1 VTFKKKL
8 VVSTIAASMAMTAF
22 AGIPLST
29 KGLAEKIGIVQ
40 VAEAATF
47 SNPTFVSKVNK
58 IHAALEKNESGQASV
73 RAVRDFIASDE
84 FTFASYGS
92 IIDPVWSKISSDN
105 RLGAND
111 KIKLFDI
118 FKAVFS
124 LTYDPTFS
132 ELEALKEEHEEF
144 LKGLATQVDGV
155 DNLTVNDLVDF
166 GLLVEQTIS
175 SQLAAKS
182 TIELSLILANENN
195 ERNDLLKDVLA
206 KARANTTNNFSKV
219 LQGWDNNDVPEKNVT
234 TDDLLSVYTGFV
246 TALNAKQVNF
256 EAAAK
261 ALTLAYIR
269 AEGTGSVSNTAASF
283 SVFGKNITSLLQ
295 WESSNAS
302 IVIDNTPENRGKVTV
317 KSSAT
322 TTIKATLL
330 DVVVFE
336 KSVTLG
342 NSYPST
348 GPVGPGGISSSAD
361 QAVQDLNNLKSQ
373 IANAT
378 GADKDALVQKAVDT
392 AVKALNET
400 LLFKASSKVT
410 VSEGTAKLVLNKSDL
425 NALTSGTKKVVDK
438 LKEIAPG
445 AEAQLP
451 VLEATVDF
459 GTVTAANATIELSAD
474 LVKEL
479 AAVGISAV
487 NTVVSGFKAKL
498 PTASGFANGVGFTVK
513 KSEAATDLTTL
524 PVASDVYDFE
534 LKLGGQVTSVL
545 PAPIQITV
553 PVKNT
558 TGLDAD
564 LLTLAKIIEGKLQF
578 VGGKVS
584 GGVITETRHKF
595 SSYVVVENKVSFG
608 DTSSVQSW
616 AGRQIQVL
624 AAKGIINGKKDGV
637 FAPQDNVTR
646 AEFAKML
653 IEALDLDSETATNK
667 FSDVKAGDWFA
678 PYVAAA
684 AEKGI
689 INGRTATTFVPNATI
704 TRAEMATMVARALK
718 ATAGLKDVEDVK
730 AALAGFSD
738 ASSVH
743 ATLEAGVA
751 LASSKELIIGSNGK
765 FRPNDTANR
774 AEAAVIIY
782 RAFNYT
788 E

>member
-1 VTFKKKL
+1 MTFKKKL
-8 VVSTIAASMAMTAF
+8 VVSTMAASMAMTAF
-22 AGIPLST
+22 AGIPLSS

-47 SNPTFVSKVNK
+47 SNAAFVTKVNK
-58 IHAALEKNESGQASV
+58 IHAALATNESGQASV
-73 RAVRDFIASDE
+73 RAVRDFIASNN
-84 FTFASYGS
+84 FSFASFGNV
-92 IIDPVWSKISSDN
+92 IDPIWNKISSGN
-105 RLGAND
+105 RLDAED
-111 KIKLFDI
+111 KAQLFDI

-132 ELEALKEEHEEF
+132 ELEELKETHAAF
-144 LKGLATQVDGV
+144 LQSLATTVDGV
-155 DNLTVNDLVDF
+155 DSLTVDDLVDF
-166 GLLVEQTIS
+166 GLLVESTIS
-175 SQLAAKS
+175 SQLTSATSAQ
-182 TIELSLILANENN
+182 LSLILANNNN
-195 ERNDLLKDVLA
+195 ERNDLLKAVLVQ
-206 KARANTTNNFSKV
+206 ARANTTNKFSQV
-219 LQGWDNNDVPEKNVT
+219 LRGWDDNSDPAKNVT
-234 TDDLLSVYTGFV
+234 ADDLLEVYTGFV
-246 TALNAKQVNF
+246 SALNSNNVNF

-261 ALTLAYIR
+261 ALVLAYIR
-269 AEGTGSVSNTAASF
+269 AEGTGTVSNTAASF

-295 WESSNAS
+295 WESSNAN
-302 IVIDNTPENRGKVTV
+302 IEIDNTEDNRGKITI
-317 KSSAT
+317 KSPAT
-322 TTIKATLL
+322 TTIKATLS

-336 KSVTLG
+336 KSVALG
-342 NSYPST
+342 TSYPS
-348 GPVGPGGISSSAD
+348 GGGGGGGGVSTSAD

-378 GADKDALVQKAVDT
+378 GADKDALVEKALDT
-392 AVKALNET
+392 AVKALEET
-400 LLFKASSKVT
+400 LLFKAASKVT
-410 VSEGTAKLVLNKSDL
+410 VSEDTAKVVLNKSDL
-425 NALTSGTKKVVDK
+425 TALTSGTKKVVDK
-438 LKEIAPG
+438 LKEVAPG
-445 AEAQLP
+445 AESQLP

-459 GTVTAANATIELSAD
+459 GTVTSPNAAIELSAD

-479 AAVGISAV
+479 AAVGVSSV

-498 PTASGFANGVGFTVK
+498 PTASDFVNGIGFTVK
-513 KSEAATDLTTL
+513 KSEAAADLTLL
-524 PVASDVYDFE
+524 PVASNVFDFE
-534 LKLGGQVTSVL
+534 LKLGGRVVDIL
-545 PAPIQITV
+545 PAPVQITI
-553 PVKNT
+553 PVFNT
-558 TGLDAD
+558 ADLDTE

-578 VGGKVS
+578 EGGRYAN
-584 GGVITETRHKF
+584 GAITETRHRF

-608 DTSSVQSW
+608 DTSSVQAW
-616 AGRQIQVL
+616 AGRQIEVL

-646 AEFAKML
+646 AEFAKLL

-667 FSDVKAGDWFA
+667 FSDVKDGDWFA

-684 AEKGI
+684 AEQGI

-718 ATAGLKDVEDVK
+718 ATAGVKEVEDVK
-730 AALAGFSD
+730 AALASFSD

-751 LASSKELIIGSNGK
+751 LASSKGLIIGANGK

-782 RAFNYT
+782 RAFNYS